1 MLLPSNYS
9 SVLKNKNF
17 IKLWLTQFL
26 SIFVVSLLNFVLIVR
41 IFENTHSSTAIAV
54 FWVIYNLPT
63 VLLGLFA
70 GVFIDYWSKRKV
82 LLLTNLLQSAAAFLY
97 LSLGNR
103 LWPIYGVVFLYSL
116 IDEFFRPAQEA
127 SLPSFVKKEN
137 LPFANG
143 VMLFSLQGAGIL
155 GYTLSGPLMRW
166 LPAHNIFF
174 LGSVLLLFG
183 ALAAALLPKDPPAN
197 HRNSSHNG
205 LIGLLD
211 DLKAGCLLI
220 IKERKIWGP
229 ILLMMLTGAITTLV
243 VVLAP
248 AITQDIFSIDLRD
261 IGILMVPPAAVGAIL
276 TNLVTDRL
284 MKTVGRV
291 RLTRWG
297 FGLAGFYFL
306 LLPFWSAGLTAK
318 LVFITISSFL
328 TGMVLVIINVF
339 PKTAIQENTPLDN
352 RGRVFGALRTLIS
365 AASAVP
371 MVLGAAL
378 ADLLGLRWVIG
389 VTGAIVLLT
398 SFYLLRRSD
407 VL

>member
-1 MLLPSNYS
+1 MNKNTSA
-9 SVLKNKNF
+9 VLKNTNF

-41 IFENTHSSTAIAV
+41 IFENTHSSMAIAV

-70 GVFIDYWSKRKV
+70 GVFVDYWSKRKV

-97 LSLGNR
+97 LALGTKI
-103 LWPIYGVVFLYSL
+103 WPIYGVVFLYSL

-127 SLPSFVKKEN
+127 SLPSFVEKEN

-143 VMLFSLQGAGIL
+143 VMLFSLQGASIL

-166 LPAHNIFF
+166 LPPHNVFF
-174 LGSVLLLFG
+174 LGSVLLFLG

-197 HRNSSHNG
+197 QRNPSRNG

-211 DLKAGCLLI
+211 DLKAGCRLI
-220 IKERKIWGP
+220 IEERKIWGS

-243 VVLAP
+243 VALAP
-248 AITQDIFSIDLRD
+248 AIAQDIFGIDLRN
-261 IGILMVPPAAVGAIL
+261 IGILIVPPAAAGAVLINL
-276 TNLVTDRL
+276 TIDRL
-284 MKTVGRV
+284 MKAMGRV
-291 RLTRWG
+291 WLERCG
-297 FGLAGFYFL
+297 FGLVGFYFL
-306 LLPFWSAGLTAK
+306 LLPFLSAGLTAK
-318 LVFITISSFL
+318 LAFIAASSFL

-339 PKTAIQENTPLDN
+339 PKTSIQENTPFGN
-352 RGRVFGALRTLIS
+352 RGRVFGTLRTLIS
-365 AASAVP
+365 AASVVP

-378 ADLLGLRWVIG
+378 ADILGLRLVIG
-389 VTGAIVLLT
+389 AAGVVVLVS